1 MESCLLGSK
10 IDFSQIDDDSQL
22 VITRQ
27 LGNKEAAIFL
37 FSKLTVQH
45 SDGDY
50 LAIKR
55 SLRAELLKFSD
66 DTGVE
71 RLVARAREWAMFKDN
86 PPEQG
91 WIYLHHVREVL
102 SPKRPEP
109 IPEIFLC
116 PKSTASRFRLSQT
129 STCSN

>member
-1 MESCLLGSK
+1 SRSILKKLYDAISAVSAEKLGDVILLTNKRPDRSMESCLLGSK

-91 WIYLHHVREVL
+91 WIYLHHV
-102 SPKRPEP
+102 
-109 IPEIFLC
+109 
-116 PKSTASRFRLSQT
+116 
-129 STCSN
+129 